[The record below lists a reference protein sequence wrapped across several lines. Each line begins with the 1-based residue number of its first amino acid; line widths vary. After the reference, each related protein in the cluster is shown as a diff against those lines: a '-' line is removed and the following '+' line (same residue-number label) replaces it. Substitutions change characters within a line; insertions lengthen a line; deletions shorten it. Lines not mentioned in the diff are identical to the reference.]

1 MTTESQ
7 KPSTDSP
14 PSSVVSPLETFRSL
28 TAAQQEE
35 ALSTL
40 NDEAKAAL
48 AYKWDGWQARPN
60 QLPPPEPWRF
70 WLIMAGRG
78 FGKTRVGAEETR
90 KASQRI
96 RYPNII
102 GATADDA
109 RDIMIEGESGI
120 LAVCSPRER
129 PVYKPSKRQLDWPSG
144 AKSLIFT
151 ADEPERLR
159 GKQHEWL
166 WADELAAW
174 RYPEA
179 WDQAMLGLRLGA
191 NPQAVITTTPKPTRL
206 IRDLIGDPNCRVTRG
221 RTYDN
226 LQNLAP
232 AFAAEI
238 IRKYEGTRLGRQE
251 LEGELLEDEGMA
263 YIFDERIHCIPPFEI
278 PAHWQRTEGMDF
290 GSSAPTAWL
299 VFATDEEG
307 NHYCFDELYEPGWPS
322 DTAPKVLARRAKEWR
337 PQSWQGYGSD
347 GWVTSRNIVWGD
359 PQALAVTKQMPG
371 RMGMVATVGQEF
383 IELGVPILPAN
394 NARDAGYVRIA
405 ELLKR
410 DSNRRFPIMHPM
422 AGNGDAPRLF
432 FFDGCCPNV
441 VEQLKDALLEDRGRH
456 AGGAVQGEWESSHG
470 HAHAALRYWALSR
483 QSASRPEPPA
493 EPTDPRQAM
502 LERRRKQ
509 REQPKQD
516 LDYLE
521 L

>member
-1 MTTESQ
+1 M
-7 KPSTDSP
+7 STSSP
-14 PSSVVSPLETFRSL
+14 TLSSGSVNSSPLELFNRLSREEQQTWLASL
-28 TAAQQEE
+28 SAQQ
-35 ALSTL
+35 
-40 NDEAKAAL
+40 KADL
-48 AYKWDGWQARPN
+48 AYEWDRWQARPQ

-78 FGKTRVGAEETR
+78 YGKTRVGAEETR
-90 KASQRI
+90 KAARRI
-96 RYPNII
+96 RFPNII

-120 LAVCSPRER
+120 LAVCPPHER
-129 PVYKPSKRQLDWPSG
+129 PTYKASKRQLEWPSG

-179 WDQAMLGLRLGA
+179 WDQAMLGLRLGS

-206 IRDLIGDPNCRVTRG
+206 IRDLIADPNCRVTRG

-263 YIFDERIHCIPPFEI
+263 YRFDERIHCVRPFLIPHF
-278 PAHWQRTEGMDF
+278 WTRDEGMDF

-299 VFATDEEG
+299 VFATDTEG
-307 NHYCFDELYEPGWPS
+307 NHVCFDEFYRPGIPS
-322 DTAPKVLARRAKEWR
+322 ETAPEILRRRAKTYMPQPWR
-337 PQSWQGYGSD
+337 GYD
-347 GWVTSRNIVWGD
+347 DHGWHERANVVWGD
-359 PQALAVTKQMPG
+359 PASMANRPPIAG
-371 RMGMVATVGQEF
+371 RMGVRTSIGQEF
-383 IELGVPILPAN
+383 ADNGVPVSPAN
-394 NARDAGYVRIA
+394 NDRSAGYIRLA
-405 ELLKR
+405 ELLKQDEAR
-410 DSNRRFPIMHPM
+410 KFPSWHPR
-422 AGNGDAPRLF
+422 AGDVGAPRLF
-432 FFDGCCPNV
+432 FFDERCANV
-441 VEQLKDALLEDRGRH
+441 VQQLKDAILEDKGVH
-456 AGGAVQGEWESSHG
+456 AGMAVNGDWESSHG
-470 HAHAALRYWALSR
+470 HAHAALRYWSLSR
-483 QSASRPEPPA
+483 VAPSREPEQEIA
-493 EPTDPRQAM
+493 DPREAM
-502 LERRRKQ
+502 IARRRKA
-509 REQPKQD
+509 RERVKRGDDYGD
-516 LDYLE
+516 LIE